1 MSERAGVALGGLEA
15 AAYRIPTD
23 GPEADGTLEWNATT
37 LVLARARAGKTYGVG
52 YTYADAG
59 AVSLIRGLLAQALQQ
74 RDAFDIPASWARMQ
88 RAVRN
93 VGRSGLAACA
103 ISAVD
108 TALWDLKAQLLGVPL
123 ARLLGLCRGEVAIY
137 GSGGFTN
144 YTDEQLREQVA
155 GWVRRDGCRH
165 VKIKIGSDPAD
176 DPRRVTVAREA
187 IGDAEL
193 FVDANG
199 AFSVQQ
205 ALSFAATCREAGIT
219 WFEEPVTSDD
229 PAGLERVRCSVPA
242 GMEIAAGEYIY
253 TMDDALRLL
262 TADAVDVLQ
271 LDVTRCGGIT
281 GFLKVAA
288 LAESDHR
295 DLSAHCAPALHLHV
309 ACATPRLR
317 HLEWFHD
324 HVRIER
330 MLFDGV
336 PTARDGTIRPDL
348 TRPGHGL
355 VLKAQDAERWEIR

>member
-1 MSERAGVALGGLEA
+1 MSERAAVALTGLEA

-37 LVLARARAGKTYGVG
+37 LVLVHARAGDACGVG

-59 AVSLIRGLLAQALQQ
+59 AVSLIHGLLAQAIHE
-74 RDAFDIPASWARMQ
+74 RDAFDIPGSWACLQ

-108 TALWDLKAQLLGVPL
+108 AALWDLKARLLGVPL
-123 ARLLGLCRGEVAIY
+123 ARLLGLCRSEVAIY

-144 YTDEQLREQVA
+144 YSDEQLREQTS
-155 GWVRRDGCRH
+155 GWRRREGCQY

-176 DPRRVTVAREA
+176 DPRRVTLVRGA
-187 IGDAEL
+187 IGDAQL

-199 AFSVQQ
+199 AFSAKQ
-205 ALSFAATCREAGIT
+205 ALSFAASCREAGIT

-229 PAGLERVRCSVPA
+229 PHGLACVRRGVAGGLDV
-242 GMEIAAGEYIY
+242 AAGEYIY
-253 TMDDALRLL
+253 TMDDARKLL
-262 TADAVDVLQ
+262 AADAVDVLQ
-271 LDVTRCGGIT
+271 LDVTRCGGIS
-281 GFLKVAA
+281 GFLKIAA
-288 LAESDHR
+288 LAEAYHR

-309 ACATPRLR
+309 ACAAPRLR
-317 HLEWFHD
+317 HIEWFHD

-330 MLFDGV
+330 MLFEGA
-336 PTARDGTIRPDL
+336 PTARDGLIRPDL
-348 TRPGHGL
+348 ARPGHGL
-355 VLKAQDAERWEIR
+355 TFKASDAEQWKI